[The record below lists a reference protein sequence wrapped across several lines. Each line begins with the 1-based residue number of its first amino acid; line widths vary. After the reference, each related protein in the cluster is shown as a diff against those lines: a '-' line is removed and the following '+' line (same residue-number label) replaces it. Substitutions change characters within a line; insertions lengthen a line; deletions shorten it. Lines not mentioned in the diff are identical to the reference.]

1 MKSVDGT
8 KPNPAQAQ
16 NPIEKEEDIFA
27 FLKLK
32 YIPPTERVGP
42 EQIIP
47 YRLSESVSTEPTPTP
62 KPIRIVRL
70 PKPKSD

>member
-1 MKSVDGT
+1 M
-8 KPNPAQAQ
+8 
-16 NPIEKEEDIFA
+16 EKEEDIFA

-47 YRLSESVSTEPTPTP
+47 YSANESLNSAEIP

>member
-8 KPNPAQAQ
+8 KPNP
-16 NPIEKEEDIFA
+16 PPMEKEEDIFA

-32 YIPPTERVGP
+32 YIPPMERVGP

-47 YRLSESVSTEPTPTP
+47 YRTSFSASESVSTEPTPTP